1 MWTLLIH
8 WLCLVNLHLNDWR
21 FFILS
26 LSLSSVI
33 PMKLTM
39 YLLWL
44 PVSIEIIVLHL
55 FLIYIYYIFILKQL
69 QVRDILKNSLV
80 RKTNQNISHFLNV
93 YLSIIHQRAVMIKC
107 LQLNCLETRALSTE
121 MGISKH
127 TWSLPEE
134 EEITVLDA
142 AALVLEYNKCV
153 CMYILVWLSFL
164 VFNYVITGFQL

>member
-1 MWTLLIH
+1 MIG
-8 WLCLVNLHLNDWR
+8 N
-21 FFILS
+21 FFIV
-26 LSLSSVI
+26 SLSSVI
-33 PMKLTM
+33 PVKLTM

-44 PVSIEIIVLHL
+44 PVSIEIIVLQL
-55 FLIYIYYIFILKQL
+55 FLIYIYIYIYIYIFVFFLKQL

-80 RKTNQNISHFLNV
+80 RKTNQNIRHFLNV
-93 YLSIIHQRAVMIKC
+93 YPSIIHQREVMIKC
-107 LQLNCLETRALSTE
+107 LQVNCLETRELSTE

-134 EEITVLDA
+134 EEITVLDS

-164 VFNYVITGFQL
+164 VSNYVITGFQL